1 MTVDRVYIN
10 LPPLQAWVLDAT
22 PGKVRA
28 GGDGEDHP
36 RELISFLRTLPKVVS
51 YKIYLFCNCLHFS

>member
-1 MTVDRVYIN
+1 M
-10 LPPLQAWVLDAT
+10 LDAT

-36 RELISFLRTLPKVVS
+36 RELISFLRTLPKVVT
-51 YKIYLFCNCLHFS
+51 CNISLSVDYYFS